1 MIIEL
6 KQRDIVTLLKA
17 IRDKQLNTDDI
28 DDLRGYKQ
36 TEFKGFNFLPWTPPT
51 DSSKEQA
58 AMSDKTRYQHGQD
71 NAHLHGYIDDG
82 NGGYKY
88 VGVDEAMKHA
98 PFK

>member
-17 IRDKQLNTDDI
+17 IRDKRLDTDDI

-36 TEFKGFNFLPWTPPT
+36 TEFKGFNFLPWCPLPNG
-51 DSSKEQA
+51 Q
-58 AMSDKTRYQHGQD
+58 SDNTRYQHGQD

-82 NGGYKY
+82 TGGYKY